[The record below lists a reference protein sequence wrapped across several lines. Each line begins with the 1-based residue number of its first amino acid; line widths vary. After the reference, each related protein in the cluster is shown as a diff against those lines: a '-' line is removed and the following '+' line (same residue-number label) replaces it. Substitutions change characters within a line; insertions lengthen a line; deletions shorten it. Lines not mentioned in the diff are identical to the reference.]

1 MDFASSTHL
10 QSCNCKQKG
19 MAEMMKAKAK
29 LLQFKHMLR
38 RWN

>member
-1 MDFASSTHL
+1 
-10 QSCNCKQKG
+10 